1 MQDKEVWINKHYPMI
16 KERLLVF
23 EDKSKTNTILDYC
36 NRYNIDLKDAVFVDA
51 VFVDD
56 IIPFLRET
64 ERKVLDHF
72 TLAAFLMEILRVLAK
87 LIFISK
93 ISA

>member
-1 MQDKEVWINKHYPMI
+1 MQDKEVWIDKHYPMI

-36 NRYNIDLKDAVFVDA
+36 NRYNIDLKDAVFVD
-51 VFVDD
+51 D

-64 ERKVLDHF
+64 ERQVLDHF
-72 TLAAFLMEILRVLAK
+72 TLAAFLMEILRALAK

>member
-1 MQDKEVWINKHYPMI
+1 MI

-36 NRYNIDLKDAVFVDA
+36 NRYNIDLKDAVFVD
-51 VFVDD
+51 D

-72 TLAAFLMEILRVLAK
+72 TLAAFLMEILRALAK

>member
-1 MQDKEVWINKHYPMI
+1 MQDKEVWIDKHYPMI

-36 NRYNIDLKDAVFVDA
+36 NRYNIDLKDAVFVD
-51 VFVDD
+51 D

-72 TLAAFLMEILRVLAK
+72 TLAAFLMEILRALAK
-87 LIFISK
+87 LTFINEIF
-93 ISA
+93 A

>member
-1 MQDKEVWINKHYPMI
+1 MQDKEVWIDKHYPMI

-36 NRYNIDLKDAVFVDA
+36 NRHNIDLKDA

-56 IIPFLRET
+56 IIPFLREA

-72 TLAAFLMEILRVLAK
+72 TLAAFLMEILRALAK
-87 LIFISK
+87 LIFINE

>member
-1 MQDKEVWINKHYPMI
+1 MQDKEVWIDKHYPMI

-36 NRYNIDLKDAVFVDA
+36 NRYNIDLKDAVFVD
-51 VFVDD
+51 D

-72 TLAAFLMEILRVLAK
+72 TLAAFLMEILRALAK

>member
-1 MQDKEVWINKHYPMI
+1 MQDKEVWIDKHYPMI

-36 NRYNIDLKDAVFVDA
+36 NRYNIDLKDAVFVD
-51 VFVDD
+51 D

-72 TLAAFLMEILRVLAK
+72 TLAAFLMEILRALAE